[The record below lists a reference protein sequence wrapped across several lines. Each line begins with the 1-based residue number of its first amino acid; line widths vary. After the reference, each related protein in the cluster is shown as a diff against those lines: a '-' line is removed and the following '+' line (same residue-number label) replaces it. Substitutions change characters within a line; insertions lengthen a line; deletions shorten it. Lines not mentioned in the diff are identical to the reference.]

1 MQKLKSA
8 KLKNKVI
15 DITTSYLFVLPVIL
29 GILLFTLV
37 PMITSLYYSFT
48 DFNPTIMNSK
58 PNFVGFQNYIDAFG
72 KNFEATG
79 NSLLVTFSYTLI
91 TVPLNIVLSFA
102 VALLLNQNMKGMRL
116 FRTIYYIPV
125 IIPAVAAGLLWND
138 ITKETGGM
146 FNVILVEYLKLPAY
160 SFYNSA
166 DTVLPSLIFMSLFGM
181 GGGMVLWLAQLKG
194 IPESIYEAASLDGA
208 NAFVRLFRITIPM
221 CTPMIFYNLIMNII
235 GGLQIFTQVLLL
247 RTAENAEGL
256 NFFVLHIY
264 DNAMGSD
271 KMGYAS
277 ALSWILFIMIA
288 LITAIT
294 FKTSKW
300 VYYGEEV

>member
-277 ALSWILFIMIA
+277 ALSWILFIIIA